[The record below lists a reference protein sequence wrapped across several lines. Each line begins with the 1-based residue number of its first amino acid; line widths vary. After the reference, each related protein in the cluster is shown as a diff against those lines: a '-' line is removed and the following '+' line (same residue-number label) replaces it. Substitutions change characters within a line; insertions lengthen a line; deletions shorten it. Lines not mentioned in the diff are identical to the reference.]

1 MEANDSGNEYSHS
14 EVPQHETVAW
24 WKIAV
29 IKIGVVIALP
39 AFISGAEIGSS
50 MGLWR
55 GMLAISIGAM
65 VLAIL
70 ACFTGA
76 IAARSHLSTAL
87 IARQAFG
94 DKGARVIGMVLAA
107 TLLCWF
113 GVTAEL
119 FGQSLRRI
127 SDDFFSLDV
136 SAAPYIIA
144 GGGLMVMTTIY
155 GFKAL
160 QRLADW
166 AVPVLF
172 IGLIGMAYYGVRQA
186 APGVLDATPAD
197 GPSLGYGISAVIGS
211 LAAGIT
217 IFPDVA
223 RFARSPN
230 HARGAAVVTYAF
242 SLPAVLLLAAIPSV
256 ATGERDLIAIMTGL
270 GLGIPAFLFLL
281 LTAWTTNSGNLYS
294 STLGISTSLP
304 RLPFKALAL
313 ILGAIGIAFSLSGVS
328 ASLIPLF
335 VLISAT
341 IPPIAGIYIA
351 DFFVIRRG
359 RYEGGEAA
367 TPTAYSLPAFIAWVA
382 AAAVGVCAAR
392 GFLTITQVPA
402 LDAIAV
408 AFIGYIVL
416 ARGHCLASI
425 RRAQKRRTA

>member
-1 MEANDSGNEYSHS
+1 MAVNDSGNEYSHS
-14 EVPQHETVAW
+14 QVPESATVAW

-39 AFISGAEIGSS
+39 AFVSGAEIGSL
-50 MGLWR
+50 MGLRR
-55 GMLAISIGAM
+55 GMLAIFIGAL
-65 VLAIL
+65 VLAVL
-70 ACFTGA
+70 ATFTGA
-76 IAARSHLSTAL
+76 IAARSHLTTAL
-87 IARQAFG
+87 IARHAFG
-94 DKGARVIGMVLAA
+94 DKGARVVGIVLAA

-127 SDDFFSLDV
+127 SDDFFGLNV

-186 APGVLDATPAD
+186 APGALDATPAHS
-197 GPSLGYGISAVIGS
+197 PPLGYGISAVIGS

-230 HARGAAVVTYAF
+230 HARGAAVITYAF

-304 RLPFKALAL
+304 RLPFKMLALA
-313 ILGAIGIAFSLSGVS
+313 LGAIGIAFSLSGVS
-328 ASLIPLF
+328 SSLIPLF

-341 IPPIAGIYIA
+341 IPPVAGIYIA

-359 RYEGGEAA
+359 RYEGGEAL
-367 TPTAYSLPAFIAWVA
+367 PPSSYSLPAFIAWIA
-382 AAAVGVCAAR
+382 AAAVGICAAR
-392 GFLTITQVPA
+392 GLISLSQVPA
-402 LDAIAV
+402 LDAICV

-416 ARGHCLASI
+416 ARGRCLSSLGRFFYRKA
-425 RRAQKRRTA
+425 A

>member
-1 MEANDSGNEYSHS
+1 MEVNDSGNEYSHS
-14 EVPQHETVAW
+14 QVPDSATVAW

-39 AFISGAEIGSS
+39 AFVSGAEIGSL
-50 MGLWR
+50 MGLRR
-55 GMLAISIGAM
+55 GMLAIFIGAS

-70 ACFTGA
+70 AAFTGA
-76 IAARSHLSTAL
+76 IAARSHLTTAL
-87 IARQAFG
+87 IARHAFG
-94 DKGARVIGMVLAA
+94 DKGARVVGIVLAA

-127 SDDFFSLDV
+127 SDDFFGLGI
-136 SAAPYIIA
+136 SAAPYIIV

-166 AVPVLF
+166 AVPVLL
-172 IGLIGMAYYGVRQA
+172 IGLVGMAYYGVRQA
-186 APGVLDATPAD
+186 APGVLDAAPAHS
-197 GPSLGYGISAVIGS
+197 PPLGYGISAVIGS

-230 HARGAAVVTYAF
+230 HARGAAIVTYAF
-242 SLPAVLLLAAIPSV
+242 SLPAVLLLAAIPSI

-270 GLGIPAFLFLL
+270 GLGIPAFVFLL

-294 STLGISTSLP
+294 ATLGISTSLP
-304 RLPFKALAL
+304 RLSFKALTL
-313 ILGAIGIAFSLSGVS
+313 ILGVIGIAFSLSGAS
-328 ASLIPLF
+328 ESLIPLF

-341 IPPIAGIYIA
+341 IPPVAGIYIA

-359 RYEGGEAA
+359 RYEDGAS
-367 TPTAYSLPAFIAWVA
+367 TMRIAYSPPAFMAWAA
-382 AAAVGVCAAR
+382 AAAVGICAAR
-392 GFLTITQVPA
+392 GLFAITGVPA

-408 AFIGYIVL
+408 AFAGYTAL
-416 ARGHCLASI
+416 ARVRCLSA
-425 RRAQKRRTA
+425 RHRFLPRKTA